1 MEKSRP
7 QTPTTNLQDIEE
19 VFMRLTAGDKKLTR
33 EVHHALIK
41 QYLREKDTWDSET
54 LNNNIQ
60 KLITKDP
67 TWTKFFFLRV
77 MFGPRRCST
86 QSWFPNF
93 SDKYPIAKANAPAGC
108 VPTNYGELLTN
119 KTPSDWDPYSP
130 PFENTD
136 YDAVK
141 ARQAVA
147 RRSKPTK
154 KKHMKKKK
162 HENFGLLVP

>member
-54 LNNNIQ
+54 L
-60 KLITKDP
+60 K
-67 TWTKFFFLRV
+67 V